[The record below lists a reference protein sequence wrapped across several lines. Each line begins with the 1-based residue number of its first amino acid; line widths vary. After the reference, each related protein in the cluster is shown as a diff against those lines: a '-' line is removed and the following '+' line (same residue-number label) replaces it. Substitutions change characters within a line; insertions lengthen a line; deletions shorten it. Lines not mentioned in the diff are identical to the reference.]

1 MAFTPGKGTTIAIT
15 TASSTTFVTVAQ
27 VVSIQPPQTE
37 WRQTEVTHLG
47 SGFVETLATIPEV
60 GPCSLIVERD
70 PANATHASLLT
81 ALSTG
86 NDVSVRITYTDTGTA
101 IDEFAGFVKT
111 WAPEEVTVGDV
122 VRVGVT
128 IQPSSGITRTT

>member
-1 MAFTPGKGTTIAIT
+1 MAYIPGKGTTIGIT

-27 VVSIQPPQTE
+27 VVSVVPSQTE
-37 WRQTEVTHLG
+37 WRETEVTHLG
-47 SGFVETLATIPEV
+47 SAFVEKISTIPEV
-60 GPCSLIVERD
+60 GPTSFIIERD

-101 IDEFAGFVKT
+101 VDEFAGFVKT
-111 WAPEEVTVGDV
+111 WAPEEITVGDV
-122 VRVGVT
+122 ARVGITV
-128 IQPSSGITRTT
+128 QPSSGITRTT